1 MSKILAKITKESK
14 AKINLSDTL
23 SDTISNFH
31 TYLDNLNEL
40 ARDQKFKEAYHLL
53 SKMSSDCEDA
63 MREIVFK
70 LDGDIELDEEYQLTD
85 AEYGL
90 HKLQLSPDQS

>member
-1 MSKILAKITKESK
+1 MSKVLAKIIKDSK
-14 AKINLSDTL
+14 AMVNLNDTVA
-23 SDTISNFH
+23 DTINNFQ
-31 TYLDNLNEL
+31 TYVDNLNEL
-40 ARDQKFKEAYHLL
+40 ARDQKFREAYHLL
-53 SKMSSDCEDA
+53 SKISIDCEDA
-63 MREIVFK
+63 MRVIAFK